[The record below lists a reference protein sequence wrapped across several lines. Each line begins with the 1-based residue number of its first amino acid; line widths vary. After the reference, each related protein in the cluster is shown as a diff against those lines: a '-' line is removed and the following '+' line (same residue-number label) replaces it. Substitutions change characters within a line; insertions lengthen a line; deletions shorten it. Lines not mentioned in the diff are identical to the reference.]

1 MREGKITVQ
10 IPARG
15 GSKRIPNKNIRAM
28 NGQPMI
34 SYAILAALGSS
45 LVDRVVVNT
54 DSENIAD
61 VARDFGAEVYLRPGE
76 LASDTATGDDFT
88 FNFMRA
94 ENPQILAMV
103 NPVCPLISSHEIDA
117 ALSIFLSNPH
127 ADTLISCS
135 ETQMQAAVEGRFV
148 NIDPE
153 KELAPSQENPR
164 VQILNWA
171 VAAWDVTAFLERYAA
186 GKGAY
191 IGQKR
196 ILHAIDYFS
205 GVKVSVEED
214 FLFAESLLR
223 VRALD

>member
-15 GSKRIPNKNIRAM
+15 GSKRVPNKNLREM
-28 NGQPMI
+28 NGKPMI

-45 LVDRVVVNT
+45 LADRVVVNT

-61 VARDFGAEVYLRPGE
+61 VARNFGAEVYMRPSE

-88 FNFMRA
+88 FNFMKA

-103 NPVCPLISSHEIDA
+103 NPVCPLITSHEIDT
-117 ALSIFLSNPH
+117 ALSRFLGNPV

-135 ETQMQAAVEGRFV
+135 ETQMQAAVDGRFV

-153 KELAPSQENPR
+153 KELAPSQENPV

-171 VAAWDVTAFLERYAA
+171 VAAWDVTTFLERYAE

-191 IGQKR
+191 IGRSR
-196 ILHAIDYFS
+196 ILHPIDYFS
-205 GVKVSVEED
+205 GVKVSVEKD

-223 VRALD
+223 VRALN